1 MYILLEQSC
10 GGDAFEHMLEAA
22 REGDEVAFAQLWRWL
37 NPLVLR
43 WLRVVSPGTA
53 DDVCSEVWLT
63 IARKLDSF
71 QGGEAEFRGWVFL
84 TARRRVIDNARRRA
98 RQPATIGLDGID
110 SSEQSDASV
119 QVLEDEATA
128 EALALLGELPAQ
140 QAEVLALRIIAG
152 LTVAQAAAVVGKS
165 EVAVRVLCHRGL
177 RTLARRV
184 SRDEVLEGVT
194 R

>member
-1 MYILLEQSC
+1 MLLEQWC
-10 GGDAFEHMLEAA
+10 GSDAFEHTLEAA
-22 REGDEVAFAQLWRWL
+22 RDGDEAAFAQLWRWL
-37 NPLVLR
+37 NPSVLR
-43 WLRVVSPGTA
+43 WLRVVSPDAA

-71 QGGEAEFRGWVFL
+71 HGGEDEFRGWVFL
-84 TARRRVIDNARRRA
+84 TARRRAIDNARRRD
-98 RQPATIGLDGID
+98 RQPATTRLDGVEPSD
-110 SSEQSDASV
+110 PSDASV
-119 QVLEDEATA
+119 PVLEDETVE
-128 EALALLGELPAQ
+128 EALALLRELPAQ

-152 LTVAQAAAVVGKS
+152 LTVAEAAAVVAKT

-184 SRDEVLEGVT
+184 SSDVILEGVT